1 MVLFIIGFV
10 TYGATLVF
18 YAAAFPR
25 LARNT
30 ARTRQLE
37 DMYRKAEIS
46 KDELDLEV
54 SLEKNRISNI
64 STVCCIPR
72 CVLNQ
77 G

>member
-1 MVLFIIGFV
+1 MGLFIIGFV

-18 YAAAFPR
+18 YAAIFPR

-37 DMYRKAEIS
+37 DMYGKREIS
-46 KDELDLEV
+46 KDELDLGV

-64 STVCCIPR
+64 STVCHPS
-72 CVLNQ
+72 
-77 G
+77 

>member
-1 MVLFIIGFV
+1 MALFIIGFV

-18 YAAAFPR
+18 YAAVFPR

-37 DMYRKAEIS
+37 DMYRKREIS
-46 KDELDLEV
+46 KDELDLGV

-64 STVCCIPR
+64 STVCYFS
-72 CVLNQ
+72 
-77 G
+77 